1 MSEREIHREYAKRY
15 DDGSYH
21 HDRRTTLELRPRR
34 PSYFIHQLIINIWYI
49 TLNFHLFFNLV
60 AREERFEL
68 PTLGF
73 GDRCSTNWA
82 TPVCKPTEAGSL
94 F

>member
-34 PSYFIHQLIINIWYI
+34 PSYFIHQLVINI
-49 TLNFHLFFNLV
+49 
-60 AREERFEL
+60 
-68 PTLGF
+68 
-73 GDRCSTNWA
+73 
-82 TPVCKPTEAGSL
+82 
-94 F
+94 